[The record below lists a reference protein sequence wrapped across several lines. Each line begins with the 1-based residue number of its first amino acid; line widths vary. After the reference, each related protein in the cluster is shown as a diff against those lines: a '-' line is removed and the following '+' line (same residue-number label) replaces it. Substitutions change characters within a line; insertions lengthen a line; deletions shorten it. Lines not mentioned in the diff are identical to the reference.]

1 MSASTKVFS
10 LEGKGLKLDSAA
22 DIEPHIAP
30 LRDMTDVEEVRLL
43 GNTFGIEACKAL
55 GEVLAT
61 KKSLK
66 SANFADIF
74 TGRLLS
80 EIPDALS
87 HLLTSVVN
95 LPLLNTVDLSDN
107 AFGISTHAP
116 LVVFLADHVPL
127 QHLYLNN
134 NGLGPQCGTLV
145 ANALSKLHAKKAA
158 ARKAG
163 QTVPDLETVVCGR
176 NRLENGSMVAWANA
190 YTLHNRV
197 RHVKMVQNGIRPSG
211 LTHIFTYGLNR
222 CKQLRVLDLQDNSF
236 ALVGVNALVKAISAW
251 SYIEDLT
258 LNDGFLKATGSEL
271 VAKALAASAH
281 KNLHTLRLQYND
293 LNAKGL
299 ATLLEAVKALP
310 ALRKLEI
317 NGNRFSEE
325 DACIE
330 ALTELFDERK
340 EAYDGPALG
349 DEHWGLDDLDELDD
363 DSDEEEDDDEEEKYD
378 PLVTEEEAAKLISEA
393 ELAQEEEP
401 VAGEQ
406 DKEVDE
412 LATKLSKTAL

>member
-1 MSASTKVFS
+1 MSAPKIFS

-30 LRDMTDVEEVRLL
+30 LRQMADVEEVRLL
-43 GNTFGIEACKAL
+43 GNTLGIEACKAL

-61 KKSLK
+61 KKTLK

-95 LPLLNTVDLSDN
+95 LPHLNTIDLSDN

-116 LVVFLADHVPL
+116 LVVFLAEHVPL

-134 NGLGPQCGTLV
+134 NGLGPQCGILV
-145 ANALSKLHAKKAA
+145 ANALSELHAKKLA

-163 QTVPDLETVVCGR
+163 QTVPDLETVICGR
-176 NRLENGSMVAWANA
+176 NRLENGSMVAWAKA
-190 YTLHNRV
+190 YTLHNCV

-211 LTHIFTYGLNR
+211 LTHIFSYGLNR

-236 ALVGVNALVKAISAW
+236 ALVGVNALVKAIPGWA
-251 SYIEDLT
+251 YMEDLT
-258 LNDGFLKATGSEL
+258 LNDGFLKAAGSEL
-271 VAKALAASAH
+271 VAKTLAESAN

-293 LNAKGL
+293 MNAKGV
-299 ATLLEAVKALP
+299 AVLLEAVKALP
-310 ALRKLEI
+310 ALRKLEL
-317 NGNRFSEE
+317 NGNRFSE
-325 DACIE
+325 DNACIE
-330 ALTELFDERK
+330 ALNELFEERK
-340 EAYDGPALG
+340 EAYDGPAI
-349 DEHWGLDDLDELDD
+349 DEDLWGLDELDELDD
-363 DSDEEEDDDEEEKYD
+363 DEDDEDDDEEEEKYD
-378 PLVTEEEAAKLISEA
+378 PLVTEEEASRLIAEG
-393 ELAQEEEP
+393 ELAQAEEP
-401 VAGEQ
+401 VAQEE

-412 LATKLSKTAL
+412 LAAKLSKTAL